1 MREASHGERRDFRM
15 IRHTPTVQGEES
27 WLDAVRGD
35 SPGMAGRPLRI
46 AVAGGGPMS
55 LNLLD
60 LFSQSSPTLT
70 GLHLLGAADSNPDS
84 GFLSRA
90 RQYGLQITTQPTDL
104 FKIKDLN
111 LLLDL
116 TQDPEVGRELSRARP
131 PGCSIVDHTG
141 AWLLLEL
148 LENKIKNKKLEDAL
162 HAQYQ
167 RVRKDEVILDSM
179 PYRIMIV
186 NMDMTIDTVNQTFLN
201 EHGLAEEAV
210 HGRHCYEVLYGYD
223 RPCQDLG
230 LPCFLEEIR
239 KKKRVFNTTKEY
251 RNENGQTRND
261 EVTIAPI
268 MDENGRVVQILEASR
283 DVTETRRLEIEARQS
298 STFLQN
304 VIQSAVDGIVVVD
317 TKGRVLL
324 FNEGMERLTGYSTE
338 EIMNH
343 GHLSSF
349 YNIDVARENMRKMR
363 SGQYGPPGKLNPT
376 SMFIETVSGEQVPVT
391 LSASIITVDGQE
403 VGSIGVFTDMREIEG
418 MRKELDE
425 AHMQLV
431 QSEKIASV
439 GRMAAGVAHEI
450 NNPLS
455 IILIYAEILEGNL
468 EGNVPALEDVRE
480 IIAQTLRCK
489 VIVSDLLEFSRKSIG
504 EASAFNLGRLLDQ
517 CLNLLINLAIFH
529 NIEVRKKIDYQT
541 PEIIGDMGQLE
552 QVFTNLFTNAAD
564 AMEGKG
570 SLAIDMTYD
579 EAKDRFITKVSDTGP
594 GIPASVRDKIFDMF
608 FTTKPSGYGTGLGL
622 SISKNII
629 ESHGGTIRF
638 DCPPEGGTTFIVE
651 LPRQFVEYSED
662 EPVFVGMDEL

>member
-1 MREASHGERRDFRM
+1 M
-15 IRHTPTVQGEES
+15 IRLSPAPQGEDTVAES
-27 WLDAVRGD
+27 ARR
-35 SPGMAGRPLRI
+35 SSFPASKPPLRI
-46 AVAGGGPMS
+46 AIVGGGPIC
-55 LNLLD
+55 LNLID
-60 LFSQSSPTLT
+60 LFSQAPP
-70 GLHLLGAADSNPDS
+70 LLS
-84 GFLSRA
+84 
-90 RQYGLQITTQPTDL
+90 GLQILGVADPDSESPALAHAKRYGLETATKPTDL
-104 FKIKDLN
+104 FKRDDLN
-111 LLLDL
+111 LVLDL
-116 TQDPEVGRELSRARP
+116 TQDPEIERELYQAKP
-131 PGCSIVDHTG
+131 AGCSIVNQTG
-141 AWLLLEL
+141 AWLLVEMLEKKI
-148 LENKIKNKKLEDAL
+148 ENAKLEEAINS
-162 HAQYQ
+162 QYQ
-167 RVRKDEVILDSM
+167 RVRKDQTILDSL

-186 NMDMTIDTVNQTFLN
+186 NMDMTIDTVNQTFLSAY
-201 EHGLAEEAV
+201 GLIEEKV
-210 HGRHCYEVLYGYD
+210 RGRHCYEVRYGYNC
-223 RPCQDLG
+223 PCQELG
-230 LPCFLEEIR
+230 LHCFLEESRRR
-239 KKKRVFNTTKEY
+239 KTVFTATKEY
-251 RNENGQTRND
+251 KDESDQTRYD
-261 EVTIAPI
+261 EITVAPI
-268 MDENGRVVQILEASR
+268 MDEDGRLIQMLEASR
-283 DVTETRRLEIEARQS
+283 DVTETRRLEMEAHQS

-324 FNEGMERLTGYSTE
+324 FNEGMERLTGYSIE

-376 SMFIETVSGEQVPVT
+376 SMFIETVNGEQLPVT
-391 LSASIITVDGQE
+391 LSASIIVVDGKE
-403 VGSIGVFTDMREIEG
+403 IGSVGVFTDMREIEG

-425 AHMQLV
+425 AHLQLV

-455 IILIYAEILEGNL
+455 IILIYAEILEG
-468 EGNVPALEDVRE
+468 ALQGDASALADVRE
-480 IIAQTLRCK
+480 IITQTLRSK

-529 NIEVRKKIDYQT
+529 NIEVHKDINYQT
-541 PEIIGDMGQLE
+541 PEIIGDIGQLE

-570 SLAIDMTYD
+570 TLTIQMVYD
-579 EAKDRFITKVSDTGP
+579 QIKDRFITKVSDTGP
-594 GIPASVRDKIFDMF
+594 GIPAAVRDKVFDMF

-638 DCPPEGGTTFIVE
+638 ECPPSGGTTFIVE
-651 LPRQFVEYSED
+651 LPRQIIEYSKD
-662 EPVFVGMDEL
+662 EPVFVGVDEL